1 MKPDNPYR
9 SLEVVMG
16 RHGHSTKIGKF
27 AKVHHDRR
35 VSEIRRL
42 GATLRAEQR
51 PAGSSDNP
59 EASLSGTAH

>member
-1 MKPDNPYR
+1 
-9 SLEVVMG
+9 MG

-51 PAGSSDNP
+51 SAGSSDDPGP
-59 EASLSGTAH
+59 EASLVGTAH